1 MTLTRKE
8 DSGDAGYLVQI
19 LSNACA
25 IVRDAD
31 AGSTQR
37 AHSITRNCVALGR
50 CESVSLCPII
60 FSHTNAAPLVDG
72 TFQMSLDEFW
82 EQTTSFKS
90 GLSELSHTI
99 AVDEG
104 RKLLFAADEYK
115 SYGYNLSQRR
125 LDERRR

>member
-1 MTLTRKE
+1 M
-8 DSGDAGYLVQI
+8 
-19 LSNACA
+19 N
-25 IVRDAD
+25 RDPVLHYYNFKA
-31 AGSTQR
+31 
-37 AHSITRNCVALGR
+37 
-50 CESVSLCPII
+50 E
-60 FSHTNAAPLVDG
+60 
-72 TFQMSLDEFW
+72 DEFW